1 MKFKVF
7 TANTIQEAMTQVKS
21 ELGMDA
27 VILHTRRFNKGGI
40 FGYLGKEMVEVMAA
54 IDDKQ
59 QEKVKLPKEEFKE
72 LLTEKAKIVETT
84 PPPVVAPPIPVP
96 IQEKTNPNNE
106 NPEKI
111 NFIPQQ
117 VSAKAYR
124 ENKESKEQDKK
135 IKELE
140 LELTNMKK
148 MLEQVIN
155 EVPQNN
161 IDKVSLFQALIDNEV
176 DDKTAQK
183 ILEDIVEPA
192 VLEDINHPKAIELVA
207 KGISKTLPEAKG
219 ISYKKGE
226 SKIVALIGATG
237 VGKTTTI
244 AKLAATFVLKKN
256 CKVALITADTYRIS
270 AVEQLKTY
278 ADIIG
283 IPIEIVYSPE
293 DLSSALIKHSDKELI
308 LVDTAGR
315 SQHNQ
320 FQIAELQSLLE
331 VNPNIEK
338 HLVLSS
344 TTKYKDAADII
355 RKFSICSPN
364 KILFTKTDETG
375 SLGTIVNLA
384 NQFSLTLS
392 YLTTGQSVPDDI
404 ILAEPKELAK
414 LILRK

>member
-1 MKFKVF
+1 
-7 TANTIQEAMTQVKS
+7 
-21 ELGMDA
+21 
-27 VILHTRRFNKGGI
+27 
-40 FGYLGKEMVEVMAA
+40 
-54 IDDKQ
+54 
-59 QEKVKLPKEEFKE
+59 
-72 LLTEKAKIVETT
+72 
-84 PPPVVAPPIPVP
+84 
-96 IQEKTNPNNE
+96 
-106 NPEKI
+106 
-111 NFIPQQ
+111 
-117 VSAKAYR
+117 
-124 ENKESKEQDKK
+124 
-135 IKELE
+135 
-140 LELTNMKK
+140 MKK

-183 ILEDIVEPA
+183 FLEDIVEPA